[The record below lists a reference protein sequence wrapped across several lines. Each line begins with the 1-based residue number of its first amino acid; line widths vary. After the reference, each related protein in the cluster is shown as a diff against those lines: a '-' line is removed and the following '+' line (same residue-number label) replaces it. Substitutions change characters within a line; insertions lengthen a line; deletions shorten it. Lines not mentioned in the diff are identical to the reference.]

1 MLKLARQNHQK
12 SKTDSIVNILI
23 YYELAEL
30 AYFQVNE
37 EFLPFRNEVANL
49 VVSPFFLHW
58 TNDILRCFREV
69 YRVLIPDG
77 FFTGALF
84 AVNTLK
90 ELREVL
96 EKAEMSVEK
105 KLSPHT
111 SPLPTPGAVGDALS
125 VKVYE
130 QYDFQE
136 VGFIITSVQSHPVT
150 IEYRDIYQLM
160 HHLQGMGENN
170 CLIDRRHYI
179 SRKTLEEADRLY
191 KVE

>member
-58 TNDILRCFREV
+58 TNDILRWFREV

-111 SPLPTPGAVGDALS
+111 APLPTPGAVGDALS

-130 QYDFQE
+130 
-136 VGFIITSVQSHPVT
+136 
-150 IEYRDIYQLM
+150 
-160 HHLQGMGENN
+160 
-170 CLIDRRHYI
+170 
-179 SRKTLEEADRLY
+179 
-191 KVE
+191 